1 MNLNYKI
8 PNVISLKD
16 LRNQNPMKYGKLI
29 KQLTNSSKKHSWEF
43 GISKHIKRSFS

>member
-16 LRNQNPMKYGKLI
+16 LRNQSPVKYGKLI
-29 KQLTNSSKKHSWEF
+29 KQLNKNRVTKKT
-43 GISKHIKRSFS
+43 KNK

>member
-29 KQLTNSSKKHSWEF
+29 KQLMINRVNNTKNKKT
-43 GISKHIKRSFS
+43 K